1 MSKYRN
7 RKVVVDGLT
16 FDSAAEARRYGQ
28 LKILEQAGEIS
39 DLQCQVSFQL
49 APPVQ
54 IKGASRKSPSLRY
67 WADFVY
73 FGNDGYQVIED
84 VKGGP
89 VTQAYRIKR
98 HLMAVQGYYIT
109 EIRT

>member
-7 RKVVVDGLT
+7 RNVVVDGLC

-28 LKILEQAGEIS
+28 LKTLQQAGEIS

-54 IKGASRKSPSLRY
+54 IKGAKRKTPALRY
-67 WADFVY
+67 FADFSYLDKSGSRMV
-73 FGNDGYQVIED
+73 ED

-89 VTQAYRIKR
+89 LTQAYRIKR
-98 HLMAVQGYYIT
+98 HLLAVQGIHIT